1 VPLVQNRGKAIIDKL
16 GGSSTASAANAICDH
31 MHDWWYGTKPGR
43 NVSMAVCSNGNCY
56 GVPEGLMFSFPVSI
70 DSEKNWKI
78 VEGLPIDERSR
89 QMLDKTA
96 EELVMERDT
105 ALPK

>member
-1 VPLVQNRGKAIIDKL
+1 
-16 GGSSTASAANAICDH
+16 
-31 MHDWWYGTKPGR
+31 
-43 NVSMAVCSNGNCY
+43 MAVCSNGNSY

-70 DSEKNWKI
+70 DSERNWKI

-96 EELVMERDT
+96 EELIMERDT
-105 ALPK
+105 CGALPK

>member
-1 VPLVQNRGKAIIDKL
+1 
-16 GGSSTASAANAICDH
+16 
-31 MHDWWYGTKPGR
+31 
-43 NVSMAVCSNGNCY
+43 MAVCSNGNSY

-70 DSEKNWKI
+70 DSERNWKI

-96 EELVMERDT
+96 EELIMERET
-105 ALPK
+105 AGAK